1 MTNVTECNMSTFIQL
16 PDYDSTIHRDILDS
30 LLRGEA
36 NDGSRIIEDC
46 EMQAIAEMK
55 SYLNKAYDVEKIF
68 TAQGTARHPLVLMYA
83 KDIAVYHLSCIH
95 NPYKMSQVR
104 KDRYERAVDWLK
116 GVAAGLLTIDG
127 APRLPEEEAADK
139 SPWQIENNEFRTTH
153 F

>member
-1 MTNVTECNMSTFIQL
+1 MSTFIQL
-16 PDYDSTIHRDILDS
+16 SDYDSTVHRDILDS

-36 NDGSRIIEDC
+36 DDNSRIIEDC

-55 SYLNKAYDVEKIF
+55 SYLNKSYDVEKIF
-68 TAQGTARHPLVLMYA
+68 TTEGTARHPLVLMYA
-83 KDIAVYHLSCIH
+83 KDIAVYHLFCIH
-95 NPYKMSQVR
+95 NPIKMSQIR

-116 GVAAGLLTIDG
+116 GVASGLITVDG
-127 APRLPEEEAADK
+127 APRLPEDEAADN

>member
-1 MTNVTECNMSTFIQL
+1 MSTFIQL
-16 PDYDSTIHRDILDS
+16 SDYDSTVHRDILDS

-36 NDGSRIIEDC
+36 DDNSRIIEDC

-55 SYLNKAYDVEKIF
+55 SYLNKSYDVEKIF
-68 TAQGTARHPLVLMYA
+68 TTEGTARHPLVLMYA
-83 KDIAVYHLSCIH
+83 KDIAVYHLFCIH
-95 NPYKMSQVR
+95 NPYKMSQIR

-116 GVAAGLLTIDG
+116 GVASGLITVVG
-127 APRLPEEEAADK
+127 APRLPEDEAADN